1 MRIRPVRRTDIPRI
15 ARLYY
20 ETVHRVNALDYSPGQ
35 IRAWAP
41 RIHPDAFWLRRF
53 RHYRVLVAENGGAVV
68 GFVELGRAGE
78 IDCFYV
84 HHGHQRRGIGAAL
97 MARVEREARARGNAS
112 LLADVSI
119 TAEPF
124 FRRMGFC
131 VVRWQIKT
139 YHNRAFKQAVME
151 KRLRRGGSR
160 GLASLGDFR

>member
-1 MRIRPVRRTDIPRI
+1 MRIRPVQRKDIPRI

-20 ETVHRVNALDYSPGQ
+20 ETVQRVNALDYGPGQ

-41 RIHPDAFWLRRF
+41 RIHPDAFWLRRL
-53 RHYRVLVAENGGAVV
+53 RHYRVLVAEDGGAVV
-68 GFVELGRAGE
+68 GFVERGQAGG

-97 MARVEREARARGNAS
+97 MARVEREARARGNTS
-112 LLADVSI
+112 LSADVSI

-124 FRRMGFC
+124 FRRLGFC
-131 VVRWQIKT
+131 VVRRQLPL

-151 KRLRRGGSR
+151 KRLRWAG
-160 GLASLGDFR
+160 